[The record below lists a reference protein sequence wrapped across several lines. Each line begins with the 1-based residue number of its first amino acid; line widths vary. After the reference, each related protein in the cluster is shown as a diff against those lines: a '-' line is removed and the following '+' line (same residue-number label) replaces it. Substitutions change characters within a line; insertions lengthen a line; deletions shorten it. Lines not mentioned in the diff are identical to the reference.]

1 VSATTA
7 GSARRLGRVP
17 APALAGLAYL
27 VLALAFWG
35 PWVLDSPRSKILGAN
50 DVDPSAY
57 LWFFSWWPH
66 ALGNGLNPF
75 FTEVIF
81 APDGYNLTW
90 VTSMPGPSLV
100 LAPITETLGAVATW
114 NLLMFAAPV
123 LSAWTAYL
131 LCRHLTA
138 AELPSFVGGFLFG
151 FSPYMLNQLRGAPQ
165 LALVALAPLIVLLV
179 LRRLDGSLSE
189 RRFAIA
195 VTAAF
200 TAQILISTEVLA
212 TAVTFGA
219 LMLAGAYLLARER
232 RAELRRLA
240 LVLGASLV
248 ATAVLVSPLLGY
260 VLFGERTLPEQAL
273 QQYPADLLSFV
284 VPGEL
289 IALSPE
295 RWGGTVPS
303 WATGAAY
310 FGVPLLVL
318 IGAFAW
324 TYRRDRTAQLVTL
337 GFAITAICALGTAL
351 HAGGDDTG
359 LPLPWWPF
367 AELPLLRYAI
377 PLRFPAYA
385 FLAAALVVA
394 LWLARRPSPAR
405 WALTALA
412 VALLLP
418 AVGNR
423 DWHTTLQQLPFFED
437 GTYADH
443 LREGDRVLT
452 LPAASRNMYWQV
464 QADFSFDMA
473 AGYVGATPE
482 SYTRYAA
489 WRVLSAAPFASP
501 GSVSPAQLR
510 AFVDDKGVTAIV
522 MDPRV
527 GPQWAG
533 LIDSL
538 GARPQEVAG
547 ALLYRLRA
555 PPAD

>member
-1 VSATTA
+1 VSRTTRA
-7 GSARRLGRVP
+7 
-17 APALAGLAYL
+17 ALAPLAYAA
-27 VLALAFWG
+27 LALAFWG
-35 PWVLDSPRSKILGAN
+35 PWVLDAPRSKILAAN

-75 FTEVIF
+75 FTDVIF
-81 APDGYNLTW
+81 VPDGYNLAW
-90 VTSMPGPSLV
+90 VTSMPGPSLL

-123 LSAWTAYL
+123 LSAWAAYA
-131 LCRHLTA
+131 LCLHVSRA
-138 AELPSFVGGFLFG
+138 ALPSFLGGYVFG

-165 LALVALAPLIVLLV
+165 LALVALLPVLVLLV
-179 LRRLDGSLSE
+179 LKRLDGSLTE
-189 RRFAIA
+189 RRFAILA
-195 VTAAF
+195 TAAF

-212 TAVTFGA
+212 TAVLFGA
-219 LMLAGAYLLARER
+219 LMLTGAYLVLRER

-240 LVLGASLV
+240 LVLAGCLV
-248 ATAVLVSPLLGY
+248 ATALIASPLLGY

-295 RWGGTVPS
+295 RWSASVPS

-310 FGVPLLVL
+310 LGLPLLIV

-324 TYRRDRTAQLVTL
+324 TYRRDRVAQLVML
-337 GFAITAICALGTAL
+337 GFAITAVCALGTAL
-351 HAGGDDTG
+351 HVGGNDTG

-367 AELPLLRYAI
+367 AELPMLRYAI

-385 FLAAALVVA
+385 FLAAGLVLA
-394 LWLARRPSPAR
+394 LWLARRPSAGR
-405 WALTALA
+405 WALAALA
-412 VALLLP
+412 IAFMLP
-418 AVGNR
+418 AFGDRN
-423 DWHTTLQQLPFFED
+423 WHTRLQELPFFED
-437 GTYADH
+437 GSYREH
-443 LREGDRVLT
+443 LRAGDRVLT

-482 SYTRYAA
+482 SYTRYPA

-501 GSVSPAQLR
+501 DSVTPAQLR
-510 AFVDDKGVTAIV
+510 RFVDDKGVTAVV
-522 MDPRV
+522 MDERF
-527 GPQWAG
+527 GPEWQQ
-533 LIDSL
+533 LIDTL
-538 GARPQEVAG
+538 GARPQEVG
-547 ALLYRLRA
+547 GGLFYRLRT
-555 PPAD
+555 PDPS